1 MAEHKPQEL
10 GRKATAEA
18 PEAETGG
25 ADAEVQVIRPIN
37 RLRAKLGTAPGP
49 SLDQMVAD
57 AEAALES
64 LHGDCEIWALNDLR
78 EINGLL
84 EAARA
89 NPAPDLENIRRILR
103 LSHDIKGEGA
113 TFGFPLLTTIAQLL
127 YRFIERDE
135 TKAAMRLD
143 LVAAH
148 IDAMTVVV
156 SQGIRDQGGAIGE
169 QLRAALED
177 AAEKTHGA

>member
-1 MAEHKPQEL
+1 MAEPKPQDLE
-10 GRKATAEA
+10 RKALAEA
-18 PEAETGG
+18 PEAEVGG
-25 ADAEVQVIRPIN
+25 ADPEVQVIRPIN

-49 SLDQMVAD
+49 SLDKMVAD
-57 AEAALES
+57 AEAALET

-78 EINGLL
+78 EINSLL

-103 LSHDIKGEGA
+103 LSHDIKGEGT
-113 TFGFPLLTTIAQLL
+113 TFGYPLLTTIAQLL
-127 YRFIERDE
+127 YRFVERDE
-135 TKAAMRLD
+135 AKAAMRLD

-148 IDAMTVVV
+148 VDAMTVVV
-156 SQGIRDQGGAIGE
+156 SQGIRDQGGDLGT
-169 QLRAALED
+169 QLRVALEQ